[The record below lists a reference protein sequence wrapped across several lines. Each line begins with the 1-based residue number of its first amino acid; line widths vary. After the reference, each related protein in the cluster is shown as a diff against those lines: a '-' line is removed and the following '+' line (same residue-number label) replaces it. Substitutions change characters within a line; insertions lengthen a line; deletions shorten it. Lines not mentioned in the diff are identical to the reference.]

1 MNTYKELFAYKDC
14 RGLFVE
20 GHDQLNLFE
29 NVHQEI
35 DEDLWLN
42 LFKRKTKCLITNK
55 YMIDNYLDKEQ
66 RNKVLS
72 QPCNSSNIGLLLFVV
87 VDPNPGDFNDKLS

>member
-14 RGLFVE
+14 RVLFVE
-20 GHDQLNLFE
+20 GHDQWNPFE

-42 LFKRKTKCLITNK
+42 LFKQ
-55 YMIDNYLDKEQ
+55 KED
-66 RNKVLS
+66 
-72 QPCNSSNIGLLLFVV
+72 IIY
-87 VDPNPGDFNDKLS
+87 